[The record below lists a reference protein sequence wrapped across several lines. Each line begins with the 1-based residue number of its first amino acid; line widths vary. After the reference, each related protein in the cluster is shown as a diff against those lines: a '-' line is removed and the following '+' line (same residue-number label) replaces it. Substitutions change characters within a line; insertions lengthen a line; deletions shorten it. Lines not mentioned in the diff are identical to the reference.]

1 MKNRAV
7 VVVDMQNDFVD
18 GSLGSKE
25 AQAIV
30 PKVIEYVDE
39 ASKDE
44 NTLIFFTQDTHYDEE
59 YLDTQEGKLLPVK
72 HCIVGDPGWKIIDGL
87 QKYIVIEDDRRNVVR
102 KDAFGSKYLSTFMEA
117 YFDDDKVEQIDIV
130 GLCTDICVISNA
142 MILKSEYPEAKIIVH
157 SSMCA
162 GVTPESHERA
172 LEAMKTCQIFVE
184 E

>member
-1 MKNRAV
+1 MSETK
-7 VVVDMQNDFVD
+7 
-18 GSLGSKE
+18 KP
-25 AQAIV
+25 IV
-30 PKVIEYVDE
+30 PKVIEYVDA

-59 YLDTQEGKLLPVK
+59 YLNTQEGKLLPVK
-72 HCIVGDPGWKIIDGL
+72 HCLAGEHGWKIIDGL

-102 KDAFGSKYLSTFMEA
+102 KDAFGSKYLYTFMSD
-117 YFDDDKVEQIDIV
+117 YFDDDKIEQIDIV

-172 LEAMKTCQIFVE
+172 LEAMKACQIFVE